1 MEFGIKCFFF
11 YLLFL
16 ASTAALSTAHV
27 AFFDDYWQR
36 KAEEARNTTFSAYV
50 SDPASVVNHF
60 NSAHLDFCCCSEN
73 STRRGL
79 AHRPQREGCW
89 ATNPIDRCWRCH
101 SDWMNHRK
109 KLAQCAKGFGHNAGG
124 GVQGNFYVVTDA
136 SDNDLVNPR
145 PGTLRYA
152 VTRDEPLWIVFA
164 RDMVIRLRQELMI
177 NSFKTIDARGANV
190 HIAYGA
196 GLTVQFVRNVIIHN
210 LHIHDIKTASG
221 GNIRDSETHWGF
233 RTASDG
239 DGVSVFGSSHV
250 WLDHLSMSNCAD
262 GLIDVIQGSTAVTIS
277 NCHFTRHNDVMLLG
291 ASDSYADDA
300 RMQVTVA
307 YNHFGRGLVQRMPR
321 CRWGFFHVVNNDYT
335 HWLMYAIGGS
345 SHPTIISQGNRF
357 VGPPNAA
364 AKEVTHREK
373 AGKAE
378 WGGWNWRSENDLY
391 RNGAFFVESGHT
403 VSTSGKFSKID
414 FIKARPGHSAGRLTR
429 FSGSLNCRPGRPC

>member
-11 YLLFL
+11 YVLL
-16 ASTAALSTAHV
+16 ASTAALSTAHI

-36 KAEEARNTTFSAYV
+36 KAEEARNETLSAYA
-50 SDPASVVNHF
+50 SDPTSVVNHF
-60 NSAHLDFCCCSEN
+60 NSAHLHEN

-79 AHRPQREGCW
+79 AHRAKKEAACS

-101 SDWMNHRK
+101 SDWINYRK
-109 KLAQCAKGFGHNAGG
+109 TLAECVKGFGHSTVG
-124 GVQGNFYVVTDA
+124 GVRGKFYVVTDA
-136 SDNDLVNPR
+136 SDKDLVNPR
-145 PGTLRYA
+145 PGTLRYG
-152 VTRDEPLWIVFA
+152 VTRDKPLWIVFA
-164 RDMVIRLRQELMI
+164 RDMVIRLQQELMI
-177 NSFKTIDARGANV
+177 NSYKTIDGRGANV

-196 GLTVQFVRNVIIHN
+196 GLTVQFVKHVIIHN
-210 LHIHDIKTASG
+210 LHIHDIKSASG
-221 GNIRDSETHWGF
+221 GLIRDCETHWGF

-277 NCHFTRHNDVMLLG
+277 NCHLTRHNDVMLLG
-291 ASDSYADDA
+291 ASDSYSDDSK
-300 RMQVTVA
+300 MQVTVA

-345 SHPTIISQGNRF
+345 THPTIISQGNRF
-357 VGPPNAA
+357 VGPPNDA

-373 AGKAE
+373 AGEAE
-378 WGGWNWRSENDLY
+378 WSGWNWRSENDLY
-391 RNGAFFVESGHT
+391 KNGAFFVESGHT
-403 VSTSGKFSKID
+403 VSGKFSKIE
-414 FIKARPGHSAGRLTR
+414 FIKAKPGNSAGRLTR
-429 FSGSLNCRPGRPC
+429 FSGFLNCYPGRPC